1 MKKYLI
7 IGALS
12 LAAVVLLGAVT
23 QLSCDDLID
32 KYDDDDEDD
41 YDCDED
47 IIDSCRRNIKCNNR

>member
-23 QLSCDDLID
+23 QLSCDDLIN
-32 KYDDDDEDD
+32 KYDDDDDDD
-41 YDCDED
+41 YDDCDD
-47 IIDSCRRNIKCNNR
+47 IVERRNIKCNNR